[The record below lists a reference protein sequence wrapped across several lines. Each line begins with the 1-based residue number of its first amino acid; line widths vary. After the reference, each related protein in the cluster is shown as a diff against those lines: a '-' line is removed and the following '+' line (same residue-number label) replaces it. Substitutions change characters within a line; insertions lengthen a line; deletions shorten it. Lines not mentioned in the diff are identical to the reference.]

1 MARQKKL
8 VRAVCAVLALLM
20 LATLVLPAL
29 SRAFADDETPAEKVE
44 RLRKE
49 ISALHEQIKDSEA
62 SEKNA
67 QQTKLYYQQLSN
79 TLSAQLA
86 ALQEDIEVRKSDLEK
101 KNLAIAQA
109 AEELEA
115 AREAFEERLRGMYE
129 MRSSSNLSIL
139 LGIDDISD
147 AMRFAENLQ
156 QLAVCDNQLLT
167 EMQEQQQKLESQREE
182 INAALDELNAQQA
195 ELESTKESYQ
205 QTIQRADE
213 TITAEQAQQQVFEEA
228 DAELQAQFKQAQ
240 KEWAAWAG
248 SSTGNSYVLGDGK
261 GQFQWPIPGYT
272 TLSSDFGTVRWIYGV
287 KDVHRGMDV
296 PAPAGTPI
304 YAAADGV
311 VSTTAHWS
319 YGTCVK
325 ISHSP
330 SLVTIYGHMSARAE
344 GITDGVF
351 VTQGQLI
358 GYVGSTGNSTGNHL
372 HFEVNVNGTPVSA
385 WPYLNGG

>member
-156 QLAVCDNQLLT
+156 QIAVSDNQLIT
-167 EMQEQQQKLESQREE
+167 EMHEKQQKLESQREE

-213 TITAEQAQQQVFEEA
+213 TITAEQAQQQVFNETEA
-228 DAELQAQFKQAQ
+228 EKQKEFIAAQ

-248 SSTGNSYVLGDGK
+248 SNTGNSYVLGDGK

-330 SLVTIYGHMSARAE
+330 SLVTIYGHMSARA
-344 GITDGVF
+344 DMC
-351 VTQGQLI
+351 
-358 GYVGSTGNSTGNHL
+358 
-372 HFEVNVNGTPVSA
+372 P
-385 WPYLNGG
+385 

>member
-1 MARQKKL
+1 MCIRD
-8 VRAVCAVLALLM
+8 R
-20 LATLVLPAL
+20 
-29 SRAFADDETPAEKVE
+29 
-44 RLRKE
+44 
-49 ISALHEQIKDSEA
+49 
-62 SEKNA
+62 
-67 QQTKLYYQQLSN
+67 
-79 TLSAQLA
+79 
-86 ALQEDIEVRKSDLEK
+86 
-101 KNLAIAQA
+101 
-109 AEELEA
+109 
-115 AREAFEERLRGMYE
+115 
-129 MRSSSNLSIL
+129 
-139 LGIDDISD
+139 
-147 AMRFAENLQ
+147 
-156 QLAVCDNQLLT
+156 
-167 EMQEQQQKLESQREE
+167 
-182 INAALDELNAQQA
+182 
-195 ELESTKESYQ
+195 
-205 QTIQRADE
+205 
-213 TITAEQAQQQVFEEA
+213 
-228 DAELQAQFKQAQ
+228 AQ